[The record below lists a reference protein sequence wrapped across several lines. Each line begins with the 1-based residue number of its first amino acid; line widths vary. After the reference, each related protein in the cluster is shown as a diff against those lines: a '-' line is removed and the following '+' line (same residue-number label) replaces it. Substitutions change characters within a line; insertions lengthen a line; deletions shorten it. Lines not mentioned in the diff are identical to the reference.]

1 MNVTL
6 GQEIL
11 RQPYPVTDGQVEHFH
26 EHGWVRLPRLLGP
39 ETVSRILHELDAG
52 AELVKP
58 TATEKWMTQSAY
70 SQVLRSHDGMA
81 WKQPFFHELGTS
93 TRLTSA
99 ALRLM
104 RQDEGLFIHDMSF
117 FKPGT
122 EGLPTPF
129 HQDFP
134 HWPFDRAAAI
144 TIWVALTD
152 LASETGTL
160 RFLGGSHR
168 EPPLGRFSRA
178 VGDDMRNAYPHLAE
192 KYPVEAGE
200 GLEAGD
206 ATVHMDLTIHGSG
219 PNTTDDTRAAYTAR
233 YMPLDVLYTGSPH
246 RHFDRF
252 GLTPGAPFADAEAI
266 PRIGTSQQPGTSQ
279 P

>member
-1 MNVTL
+1 MSVTVGDHNL
-6 GQEIL
+6 HET
-11 RQPYPVTDGQVEHFH
+11 YPVTDGQVEHFH
-26 EHGWVRLPRLLGP
+26 EHGWVRLPGLLG
-39 ETVSRILHELDAG
+39 ERTVARILDELDAG
-52 AELVKP
+52 ADLVKP
-58 TATEKWMTQSAY
+58 TATEKWMTQSEY
-70 SQVLRSHDGMA
+70 SKVLRSHDGMA

-93 TRLTSA
+93 ARLTSA

-104 RQDEGLFIHDMSF
+104 RQDQAQFIHDMSF
-117 FKPGT
+117 IKPGT

-134 HWPFDRAAAI
+134 HWPFDRTGAI

-152 LASETGTL
+152 LAAETGTL
-160 RFLGGSHR
+160 KFLGGSHR

-178 VGDDMRNAYPHLAE
+178 VGDDMRAAYPHLD
-192 KYPVEAGE
+192 KYPVEGGE
-200 GLEAGD
+200 GLRAGD

-219 PNTTDDTRAAYTAR
+219 PNTTDHIRAAYTAR

-252 GLTPGAPFADAEAI
+252 GLTPGEPFAAADTI
-266 PRIGTSQQPGTSQ
+266 PRIGIAPE
-279 P
+279 